1 MIKKRVLSICY
12 ITPNKLGSFEEFII
26 ALSKKLKEKGFSH
39 VVIFTGEPLKGIYDR
54 LLDEGAKIETINP
67 SYSYLKDAF
76 LFYKLIKKFNPSIV
90 HFHYYQ
96 PYTIINYLAFFKD
109 IKIIYSDR
117 LSYKKP
123 KNWFKKIL
131 RKIYYPTRAKIFG
144 FGINKIICVS
154 EYVKLKHIREYKV
167 NPQKLI
173 VIYNGINTNKYKRID
188 TKDNKII
195 NEFNIKSEDIIITC
209 VAYLAKEKGIQYLI
223 KAAPIIIENVP
234 NVEFFIIG
242 DGPYRKNF
250 EALVK
255 NYGLKNYFIFT
266 GSRSDVENFYSITSC
281 VVVPSIWEEAF
292 CFVAA
297 EAMSTE
303 VPVVAFDSGGL
314 REVMADGETGYLVPK
329 KDHLALAEKIIEIIK
344 NRDTSKMMG
353 RKGKERV
360 IEKFSLEKC
369 VDSYVRVYEE
379 VLNIK

>member
-39 VVIFTGEPLKGIYDR
+39 VVIFTGEPLKEIYDR

-117 LSYKKP
+117 MSYKKP
-123 KNWFKKIL
+123 KNWFKKIS
-131 RKIYYPTRAKIFG
+131 RKIYYPTRAKIFNL
-144 FGINKIICVS
+144 GINKIICVS

-173 VIYNGINTNKYKRID
+173 VIYNGINTNKYKKINV
-188 TKDNKII
+188 KDNKII
-195 NEFNIKSEDIIITC
+195 NKFNIKSEDIIITC

-234 NVEFFIIG
+234 NVKFFIIG
-242 DGPYRKNF
+242 DGPYRKKF

-266 GSRSDVENFYSITSC
+266 GSRSDIENFYSITSC
-281 VVVPSIWEEAF
+281 MVVPSIWEEAF
-292 CFVAA
+292 GFVAA

-303 VPVVAFDSGGL
+303 VPVVAFNSGGL
-314 REVMADGETGYLVPK
+314 KEVVVDGETGYLVPI
-329 KDHLALAEKIIEIIK
+329 KDYLSLAEKIIEITK
-344 NRDTSKMMG
+344 NTNIAKMMG
-353 RKGKERV
+353 EKGRKR
-360 IEKFSLEKC
+360 IMEKFSLENC
-369 VDSYVRVYEE
+369 VDNY
-379 VLNIK
+379 IKIIFF